1 LRRLPVKLAMAA
13 IAVGGGYWAA
23 MVLAPAASKAVDSE
37 PVLAVEVASIDSK
50 EPPPTGNDDRLIL
63 EVLETLE
70 RRPNIA
76 AKLRQSARLGDDRL
90 SGEGAFWQQ
99 GVGNQ
104 RRTRW
109 DLTTLVAGERAFVT
123 QVFNGELLWTD
134 RKLPSSRKVTRVDI
148 STLRRQVGAGPEGAG
163 QGGPLSGETMP
174 ELLARGG
181 VSQLVASL
189 HRSFTFGPRQTLRR
203 GDRTMLALIGR
214 WRPEQLE
221 RFWPGAGTMSPADW
235 PAHLPHHVVLYIDA
249 NDRFPY
255 FVEYRGGDQA
265 DLAGSADAY
274 YPARE
279 ALASFEFIEVQF
291 AAAMPADIFEFT
303 PPDISWHDITSR
315 LVDELRPPPAAAPEV
330 NTARRSTAVR

>member
-23 MVLAPAASKAVDSE
+23 MLLAPTRPKGPHNE
-37 PVLAVEVASIDSK
+37 PVLAVEVASSGSK
-50 EPPPTGNDDRLIL
+50 EPPASGNDDQLIL

-76 AKLRQSARLGDDRL
+76 AKLRQSVRLGDDRL

-109 DLTTLVAGERAFVT
+109 ELTTLVAGERAFVT
-123 QVFNGELLWTD
+123 QVFDGEVVWTD

-148 STLRRQVGAGPEGAG
+148 GALRRQVGGADLAG
-163 QGGPLSGETMP
+163 QGGSPAGEAMS

-189 HRSFTFGPRQTLRR
+189 HHSFSFGPRRTLRR
-203 GDRTMLALIGR
+203 GEKTMLALIGR

-221 RFWPGAGTMSPADW
+221 RVWPGAESMAPGDW
-235 PAHLPHHVVLYIDA
+235 PAHLPHHAVVYVDA

-265 DLAGSADAY
+265 ELANAVDAY
-274 YPARE
+274 YPARD
-279 ALASFEFIEVQF
+279 ALASFEFIDVQF
-291 AAAMPADIFEFT
+291 AAAMPADIFQYT
-303 PPDISWHDITSR
+303 PPDNSWHDITSR
-315 LVDELRPPPAAAPEV
+315 LVDELRAAPAAAPEA
-330 NTARRSTAVR
+330 NTARRSGTVR